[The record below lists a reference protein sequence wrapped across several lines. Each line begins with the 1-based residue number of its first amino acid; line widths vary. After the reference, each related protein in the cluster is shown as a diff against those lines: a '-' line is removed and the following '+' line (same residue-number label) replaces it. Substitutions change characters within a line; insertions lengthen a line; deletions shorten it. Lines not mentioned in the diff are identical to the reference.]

1 MLFVAAATAVAAASK
16 QASDRAIIRFKDRE
30 IERLREGLRL
40 NVSDEVLFASGSAE
54 LDSVGRRVLVKVA
67 GQLKELEDFIEVRG
81 HTDDRGIR
89 GALAKRYPTNWEL
102 AAARAARV
110 VRLLEDHG
118 IPGGRLAVISLGPNV
133 PIAPNDTVANRR
145 MNRRIEIRL
154 VPTKGAEVPVSK
166 PTSDEAG
173 NEAAANET
181 QGEAAQAT
189 VPAVSAGETQSS
201 NEAAPAPPT
210 IAAAP
215 MVSKVPEPAPAPAPA
230 PAADGSEPPAQDGG
244 RLAEEQP
251 TAPLEAAP
259 ES

>member
-1 MLFVAAATAVAAASK
+1 
-16 QASDRAIIRFKDRE
+16 
-30 IERLREGLRL
+30 
-40 NVSDEVLFASGSAE
+40 
-54 LDSVGRRVLVKVA
+54 
-67 GQLKELEDFIEVRG
+67 
-81 HTDDRGIR
+81 
-89 GALAKRYPTNWEL
+89 
-102 AAARAARV
+102 
-110 VRLLEDHG
+110 
-118 IPGGRLAVISLGPNV
+118 
-133 PIAPNDTVANRR
+133 

-154 VPTKGAEVPVSK
+154 VPTKGAELPVSK
-166 PTSDEAG
+166 PTSDEAE
-173 NEAAANET
+173 NEAAAKEI

-201 NEAAPAPPT
+201 NEAAPAPPI

-215 MVSKVPEPAPAPAPA
+215 MVSKVPEAAPA